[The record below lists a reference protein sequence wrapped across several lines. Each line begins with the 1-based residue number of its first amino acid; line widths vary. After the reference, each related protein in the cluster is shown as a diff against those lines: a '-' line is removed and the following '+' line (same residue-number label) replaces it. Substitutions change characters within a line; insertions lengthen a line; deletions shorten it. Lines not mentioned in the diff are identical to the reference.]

1 MKAALLTLLLAA
13 TAHAQLDRLLAP
25 VEPVALGPGT
35 ATAAQPLPGTPA
47 TPALPATNLLTADR
61 LVAELEKELAT
72 RLGVAG
78 ELQLTLG
85 RPWEPV
91 RLPADDL
98 FLAVTE
104 LPAGGVS
111 SAFFIR
117 AKASSGGSV
126 VGEWQLPIR
135 AQLAQEVWVAA
146 TRLERGQALDRSLLG
161 VQKVDVLRERT
172 PLIPA
177 TADPAVFDI
186 TQSIPAGRPLTTRD
200 VIARPVI
207 RKGQV
212 VEVVAQQGML
222 AVTMKAQAMESGAVG
237 DLIKLRNLESRR
249 EFTGQILH
257 ESKVRVHF

>member
-1 MKAALLTLLLAA
+1 MKAAFLAFLLAT

-25 VEPVALGPGT
+25 VEPVALGPN
-35 ATAAQPLPGTPA
+35 ASPAPRVQPGAPT
-47 TPALPATNLLTADR
+47 TQALPSTSLLTAER
-61 LVAELEKELAT
+61 LVSELQKELTT
-72 RLGVAG
+72 RLGVTG
-78 ELQLTLG
+78 ELRLTLG
-85 RPWEPV
+85 RPWESV

-111 SAFFIR
+111 GAFFIR
-117 AKASSGGSV
+117 ARASSGGTV

-161 VQKVDVLRERT
+161 VQKIDVLRENT

-177 TADPAVFDI
+177 TTDPTAFEI

-200 VIARPVI
+200 LIARPVI

-212 VEVVAQQGML
+212 VEVVARQGLL
-222 AVTMKAQAMESGAVG
+222 AVTMKAQALESGAVG

-249 EFTGQILH
+249 EFSGQILH
-257 ESKVRVHF
+257 ESKVQVHF